1 MAPCGQLARSK
12 RTPGFAAPRS
22 RNVESIASAPVEAF
36 IVITCSCA
44 SPSFTTADVDH
55 GQKVG
60 AERIGIARQQG
71 PTWCTTHARLRKVC
85 PLGEWTIP
93 LPTGKLSPMTSS
105 ARPVCLITGAATG
118 IGAACARTFA
128 SHGWD
133 VGICS
138 LDDDTRPAADAVAAE
153 CAALGARAE
162 VVLLNVTSDDSCRAA
177 ALTMREHFGRTDAL
191 VNCAGTTRFIPHADL
206 EALPDSE
213 FARTYD
219 VNLTGTF
226 RMIRACRDLLRE
238 SGRGAVVNLSSIA
251 GTAGLGSSVAYAA
264 SKGAVSTLTLS
275 LARALAPDIR
285 VNAIA
290 PGYVSGGLPSRVLGG
305 DQLKAVEEKYLV
317 TQALPRL
324 LQVDEVAGLAYF
336 LVAGAPGI
344 TGEVIRMDNGL
355 HLHA

>member
-1 MAPCGQLARSK
+1 M
-12 RTPGFAAPRS
+12 
-22 RNVESIASAPVEAF
+22 I
-36 IVITCSCA
+36 
-44 SPSFTTADVDH
+44 SP
-55 GQKVG
+55 
-60 AERIGIARQQG
+60 
-71 PTWCTTHARLRKVC
+71 
-85 PLGEWTIP
+85 
-93 LPTGKLSPMTSS
+93 

-138 LDDDTRPAADAVAAE
+138 LDDETRAAAEAVAAE
-153 CAALGARAE
+153 CMGLGARAE
-162 VVLLNVTSDDSCRAA
+162 VVLLNVTSNDSCHAA
-177 ALTMREHFGRTDAL
+177 AATMREHFGRTDAL

-206 EALPDSE
+206 DALPDSE

-238 SGRGAVVNLSSIA
+238 SGQGAVVNLSSIA

-275 LARALAPDIR
+275 LARALAPHIR

-290 PGYVSGGLPSRVLGG
+290 PGYVSGGLPSRVLSGE
-305 DQLKAVEEKYLV
+305 QLEAVEAKYLV

-324 LQVDEVAGLAYF
+324 LEVNEVADLAYF

-355 HLHA
+355 HLYA